1 MKYIIF
7 TNQINTYKMKIKF
20 ISAITALVLVASVQT
35 MAQKTLGEATKGK
48 FLFGVAVNMQQVS
61 GVNPIETELIAKE
74 FSAIVPENCMKPQ
87 PIHPEE
93 NRYNWEDADKFVAFG
108 EKNKQGQLLI

>member
-1 MKYIIF
+1 V
-7 TNQINTYKMKIKF
+7 KIKI
-20 ISAITALVLVASVQT
+20 ISAFTILVFLASVQS

-48 FLFGVAVNMQQVS
+48 FLFGVAVSMPQVN

-74 FSAIVPENCMKPQ
+74 FSAVVAENCMKPQ

-93 NRYNWEDADKFVAFG
+93 NSYKWDDADKFVAFG
-108 EKNKQGQLLI
+108 EKIKIQIV